1 MIKKNRN
8 TKKSKSLKASSHY
21 SFEVSTLYT
30 FLDNFSDTS
39 KKYNSLKIK
48 VDSNLLVK

>member
-1 MIKKNRN
+1 MIKKRKNIKRE
-8 TKKSKSLKASSHY
+8 KSFKTSHQY

-30 FLDNFSDTS
+30 FLDKFSDTS

-48 VDSNLLVK
+48 VDSNLIGK